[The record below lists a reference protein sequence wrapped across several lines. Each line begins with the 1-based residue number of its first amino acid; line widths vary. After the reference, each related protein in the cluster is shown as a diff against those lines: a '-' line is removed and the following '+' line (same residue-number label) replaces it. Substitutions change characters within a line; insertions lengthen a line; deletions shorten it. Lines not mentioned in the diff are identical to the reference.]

1 MSNSKAK
8 DIAGTAVM
16 TAAAFELIGAVKTLA
31 LMWMD
36 PEQLVE
42 QKKYLKENRQILMT
56 NFTK

>member
-1 MSNSKAK
+1 MSKDKMK

-31 LMWMD
+31 LMIMD
-36 PEQLVE
+36 EECFVE
-42 QKKYLKENRQILMT
+42 QKAQLKENQKILMT

>member
-1 MSNSKAK
+1 MSNGKAK

-36 PEQLVE
+36 PEQFVK

>member
-1 MSNSKAK
+1 MSNSKVK

-31 LMWMD
+31 LMIMD
-36 PEQLVE
+36 EECFVE
-42 QKKYLKENRQILMT
+42 QKKYLNENRQILMT

>member
-16 TAAAFELIGAVKTLA
+16 TAAVFELIGAVKTLA
-31 LMWMD
+31 LMIMD
-36 PEQLVE
+36 EECFVE
-42 QKKYLKENRQILMT
+42 QKAYLSENFEILRT